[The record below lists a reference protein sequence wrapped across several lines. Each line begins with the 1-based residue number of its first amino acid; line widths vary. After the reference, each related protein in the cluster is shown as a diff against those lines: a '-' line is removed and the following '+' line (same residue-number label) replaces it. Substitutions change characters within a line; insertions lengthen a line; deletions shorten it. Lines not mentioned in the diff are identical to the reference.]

1 MYQGH
6 KFMAKY
12 ADYSE
17 LGDITEL
24 DVHEMMA
31 KGRREKSR
39 EIGRLTGNVL
49 AKFRGLL
56 GGKHEAVA
64 QH

>member
-12 ADYSE
+12 AGYSE

-31 KGRREKSR
+31 KGRRKAPLMTAV
-39 EIGRLTGNVL
+39 GRFVEEEH
-49 AKFRGLL
+49 R
-56 GGKHEAVA
+56 
-64 QH
+64 

>member
-12 ADYSE
+12 AGYSD

-24 DVHEMMA
+24 DVHELMA
-31 KGRREKSR
+31 KGRREQSR
-39 EIGRLTGNVL
+39 EIGRLTNQVVS
-49 AKFRGLL
+49 KVRGLL